1 MLLQHYVELFDTSIA
16 DGIAQPTGFSQQ
28 AYATVKQKH
37 PGYPPC
43 GMTEVLFCLCAH
55 VNQINAKQKAAL
67 RRLITAVGF
76 EPTSPPSRALPVL
89 CYFPSLKFY
98 IPAI

>member
-37 PGYPPC
+37 PRYPRLWDDR
-43 GMTEVLFCLCAH
+43 GAFCWRTTTHQNLH
-55 VNQINAKQKAAL
+55 
-67 RRLITAVGF
+67 
-76 EPTSPPSRALPVL
+76 
-89 CYFPSLKFY
+89 
-98 IPAI
+98 